1 MFQSVVVFI
10 GPPGVGKGT
19 QAAILSET
27 YNIPKFAT
35 GDLLRESLKNNTPL
49 GLEAKKYMDS
59 GQLVPDQLVLNLIK
73 DKILALPKGS
83 GFILDGFPRTITQA
97 RTLDEIL
104 KELCHNVGLAL
115 EFKMDEEDRI
125 LRLTGRRLCP
135 QCQKTYHVVFA
146 PPKKELVC
154 DVCGVSLIQRS
165 DDNEDVIRQRS
176 AVYWETTNPLLDYY
190 RNHNILR
197 TVDASSSIDGVLVQI
212 KNIFDHLK

>member
-190 RNHNILR
+190 RNHNILK

>member
-19 QAAILSET
+19 QAAILSEA
-27 YNIPKFAT
+27 YKIPKFAT

-190 RNHNILR
+190 RNHNILK